1 LPSLLQRFP
10 PTSPQP
16 EVDTVDTAGTVSTAA
31 VISTT
36 AFTAE
41 APAGTVAL
49 HITVDTAAGAGI
61 VA

>member
-10 PTSPQP
+10 PTSRQR
-16 EVDTVDTAGTVSTAA
+16 EMDTADTADTASTAA
-31 VISTT
+31 VISTM
-36 AFTAE
+36 AFTVE

-61 VA
+61 AG